1 MAIRKNKI
9 TKISIIILMLLLLF
23 FSVKYYKVKEELT
36 TFKEHSELE
45 IKVLESQLGEIL
57 HKYDSLSE
65 ESKRNAELI
74 ALNIDS
80 KSINDE
86 STSQINSTASSINDS
101 IVFYAKRAQE
111 LNTQIAQKKQ
121 AIADNSKASQ
131 NTSQANLYKLSAS
144 NINAKG
150 VKIYSDLY
158 KANNSQIQQ
167 LRVCYTLQRNDVVK
181 SGSRKIYI
189 QVVNPK
195 NQIISSENTYVE
207 TENNIKLQ
215 YSASV
220 STNYQRQDTDVC
232 TYVDLEQKKTI
243 RGKYKIN
250 IYHDFVKIG
259 TTVFEY

>member
-1 MAIRKNKI
+1 MALKKNK
-9 TKISIIILMLLLLF
+9 TLKVSIIFLMLISLF
-23 FSVKYYKVKEELT
+23 LGVKYYKVSID
-36 TFKEHSELE
+36 FKDYMDSSELE
-45 IKVLESQLGEIL
+45 NKVLESQLTEIL
-57 HKYDSLSE
+57 YKYDSVSIKNKADSIRFSQEIKLINSE
-65 ESKRNAELI
+65 SFKNASKFKSVDDSIMFFTKEQQIGKSNILGKSLNNNVDSNIRSLI
-74 ALNIDS
+74 KSDYLNALN
-80 KSINDE
+80 
-86 STSQINSTASSINDS
+86 
-101 IVFYAKRAQE
+101 V
-111 LNTQIAQKKQ
+111 
-121 AIADNSKASQ
+121 
-131 NTSQANLYKLSAS
+131 
-144 NINAKG
+144 NAKG
-150 VKIYSDLY
+150 VKIYSESYNLREP
-158 KANNSQIQQ
+158 KIQQ
-167 LRVCYTLQRNDVVK
+167 LRVCFTLQENQFVK
-181 SGSRKIYI
+181 AGNKTIFV

>member
-1 MAIRKNKI
+1 MALKKNK
-9 TKISIIILMLLLLF
+9 TLKVSIIFLMLISLF
-23 FSVKYYKVKEELT
+23 LGVKYYKVSID
-36 TFKEHSELE
+36 FKDYMDSSELE
-45 IKVLESQLGEIL
+45 NKVLESQLTEIL
-57 HKYDSLSE
+57 YKYDSVSIKNKADSIRFSQEIKLINSE
-65 ESKRNAELI
+65 SFKNASKFKSVDDSIMFFTKEQQIGKSNILGKSLNNNVDSNIKSLI
-74 ALNIDS
+74 KSDYLNALN
-80 KSINDE
+80 
-86 STSQINSTASSINDS
+86 
-101 IVFYAKRAQE
+101 V
-111 LNTQIAQKKQ
+111 
-121 AIADNSKASQ
+121 
-131 NTSQANLYKLSAS
+131 
-144 NINAKG
+144 NAKG
-150 VKIYSDLY
+150 VKIYSESYNLREP
-158 KANNSQIQQ
+158 KIQQ
-167 LRVCYTLQRNDVVK
+167 LRVCFTLQENQFVK
-181 SGSRKIYI
+181 AGNKTIFV

>member
-1 MAIRKNKI
+1 MALKKNK
-9 TKISIIILMLLLLF
+9 TLKVSIIFLMLISLF
-23 FSVKYYKVKEELT
+23 LGVKYYKVSID
-36 TFKEHSELE
+36 FKDYMDSSELE
-45 IKVLESQLGEIL
+45 NKVLESQLTEIL
-57 HKYDSLSE
+57 YKYDSVSIKNKADSIRFSQEIKLINSE
-65 ESKRNAELI
+65 SFKNASKFKSVDDSIMFFTKEQQIGKSNILGKSLNNNVDSNIRGLI
-74 ALNIDS
+74 KSDYLNALN
-80 KSINDE
+80 
-86 STSQINSTASSINDS
+86 
-101 IVFYAKRAQE
+101 V
-111 LNTQIAQKKQ
+111 
-121 AIADNSKASQ
+121 
-131 NTSQANLYKLSAS
+131 
-144 NINAKG
+144 NAKG
-150 VKIYSDLY
+150 VKIYSESYNLREP
-158 KANNSQIQQ
+158 KIQQ
-167 LRVCYTLQRNDVVK
+167 LRVCFTLQENQFVK
-181 SGSRKIYI
+181 AGNKTIFV

>member
-1 MAIRKNKI
+1 MALKKNK
-9 TKISIIILMLLLLF
+9 TLKVSIIFLMLISLF
-23 FSVKYYKVKEELT
+23 LGVKYYKVSID
-36 TFKEHSELE
+36 FKDYMDSSELE
-45 IKVLESQLGEIL
+45 NKVLESQLTEIL
-57 HKYDSLSE
+57 YKYDSVSIKNKADSIRFSQEIKLINSE
-65 ESKRNAELI
+65 SFKNASKFKSVDDSIMFFTKEQQIGKSNIVGKSLNNNVDSNIRSLI
-74 ALNIDS
+74 KSDYLNALN
-80 KSINDE
+80 
-86 STSQINSTASSINDS
+86 
-101 IVFYAKRAQE
+101 V
-111 LNTQIAQKKQ
+111 
-121 AIADNSKASQ
+121 
-131 NTSQANLYKLSAS
+131 
-144 NINAKG
+144 NAKG
-150 VKIYSDLY
+150 VKIYSESYNLREP
-158 KANNSQIQQ
+158 KIQQ
-167 LRVCYTLQRNDVVK
+167 LRVCFTLQENQFVK
-181 SGSRKIYI
+181 AGNKTILV

>member
-1 MAIRKNKI
+1 MALKKNK
-9 TKISIIILMLLLLF
+9 TLKVSIIFLMLISLF
-23 FSVKYYKVKEELT
+23 LGVKYYKVSID
-36 TFKEHSELE
+36 FKDYMDSSELE
-45 IKVLESQLGEIL
+45 NKVLESQLTEIL
-57 HKYDSLSE
+57 YKYDSVSIKNKADSIRFSQEIKLINSE
-65 ESKRNAELI
+65 SFKNASKFKSVDDSIMFFTKEQQIGKSNIVGKSLNNNVDSNIRSLI
-74 ALNIDS
+74 KSDYLNALN
-80 KSINDE
+80 
-86 STSQINSTASSINDS
+86 
-101 IVFYAKRAQE
+101 V
-111 LNTQIAQKKQ
+111 
-121 AIADNSKASQ
+121 
-131 NTSQANLYKLSAS
+131 
-144 NINAKG
+144 NAKG
-150 VKIYSDLY
+150 VKIYSESYNLREP
-158 KANNSQIQQ
+158 KIQQ
-167 LRVCYTLQRNDVVK
+167 LRVCFTLQENQFVK
-181 SGSRKIYI
+181 AGNKTIFV

>member
-1 MAIRKNKI
+1 MALKKNK
-9 TKISIIILMLLLLF
+9 TLKVSIIFLMLISLF
-23 FSVKYYKVKEELT
+23 LGVKYYKVSID
-36 TFKEHSELE
+36 FKDYMDSSELE
-45 IKVLESQLGEIL
+45 NKVLESQLTEIL
-57 HKYDSLSE
+57 YKYDSVSIKNKADSIRFSQEIKLINSE
-65 ESKRNAELI
+65 SFKNASKFKSVDDSIMFFTKEQQIGKSNIVGKSLNNNVDSNIRGLI
-74 ALNIDS
+74 KSDYLNALN
-80 KSINDE
+80 
-86 STSQINSTASSINDS
+86 
-101 IVFYAKRAQE
+101 V
-111 LNTQIAQKKQ
+111 
-121 AIADNSKASQ
+121 
-131 NTSQANLYKLSAS
+131 
-144 NINAKG
+144 NAKG
-150 VKIYSDLY
+150 VKIYSESYNLREP
-158 KANNSQIQQ
+158 KIQQ
-167 LRVCYTLQRNDVVK
+167 LRVCFTLQENQFVK
-181 SGSRKIYI
+181 AGNKTIFV